1 MSGSE
6 NPPRAR
12 IQRLDV
18 TSIRA
23 TMLPTHTH
31 TVGITGCRPGQHHS
45 LFDSYNSRLKPRG
58 QWAQRQGGQDL
69 GGSLQGRTEGQYGTT
84 LDVELTR

>member
-18 TSIRA
+18 TFNSQQCC
-23 TMLPTHTH
+23 LHTH
-31 TVGITGCRPGQHHS
+31 TPWVSLGGPGQHHS

-84 LDVELTR
+84 LDVEFTR